1 MKILVFGKIGQLGWE
16 LQRSLAPLGE
26 VIAVDY
32 PQIDLRNPQTVRDW
46 ILPGSPDVIINATAY
61 TAVDRA
67 ESEPQL
73 AMAINADSVR
83 TMAEEAQKAKAALIH
98 FSTDYVFDGQ
108 KGSPYIET
116 DSPNPLSVYGK
127 TKLAGERHI
136 EDVGGS
142 YLILRTS
149 WVYSLRRE
157 SFVTKVLEWARQQE
171 VLKIVDDQVSSPTW
185 ARMLAEATALLLARA
200 HDNLFTWI
208 GERSGIY
215 HLAGSGACSRYE
227 WAQAILENDPQP
239 ESRLARE
246 ILPTKTV
253 DFPTPAQRPLYSALN
268 CEKFSKVFGLTLPH
282 WRDALKLAME
292 ELGK

>member
-32 PQIDLRNPQTVRDW
+32 PQIDLRDPQSVRDW

-185 ARMLAEATALLLARA
+185 ARMLAEVTALLLARA

-215 HLAGSGACSRYE
+215 HLAGNGACSRYE

-246 ILPTKTV
+246 ILPSKTV

-282 WRDALKLAME
+282 WRDA
-292 ELGK
+292 

>member
-1 MKILVFGKIGQLGWE
+1 L
-16 LQRSLAPLGE
+16 
-26 VIAVDY
+26 IAVDY
-32 PQIDLRNPQTVRDW
+32 PQIDLRDPQTVRDW

-185 ARMLAEATALLLARA
+185 ARMLAEVTALLLARA

-246 ILPTKTV
+246 ILPSKTV

>member
-282 WRDALKLAME
+282 WRDALKLAIE

>member
-32 PQIDLRNPQTVRDW
+32 PQIDLRHPQTVRDW

-246 ILPTKTV
+246 ILPSKTV